1 MSAKTKILVVKMREL
16 IYTAIFLALI
26 ILLIVLLVAM
36 FSSDD
41 AGESE
46 HAGENTGQEAVLS
59 EDAPA
64 DETGTEENQTGS
76 ARTQT
81 ARYTAGVYT
90 VPVTLGD
97 SAVDV
102 EVIVD
107 ESRINSI
114 RLVNLSESITAM
126 YPLVSPSLDEIA
138 AQVCERQSLENI
150 TCPENNKYT
159 SQLLLNAI
167 AQALQNASKMPET

>member
-1 MSAKTKILVVKMREL
+1 MREL

-41 AGESE
+41 AGEPE
-46 HAGENTGQEAVLS
+46 RAGKNTGQEAVLS
-59 EDAPA
+59 RTRRQMRPA
-64 DETGTEENQTGS
+64 QKKIRPVPP
-76 ARTQT
+76 RTQT